1 MAAGCKKIKV
11 VATKNWQRSLK
22 SAESRSLDYA
32 AVNRFTARLG
42 IDECCS
48 GDLHSQLLPT
58 PRKRRDDRESRRK
71 TARHRDHRRQMQINA
86 LPLRRRFP

>member
-11 VATKNWQRSLK
+11 RATKKLAKISKICGVKIFGLC
-22 SAESRSLDYA
+22 S
-32 AVNRFTARLG
+32 VNRFTARLG

-48 GDLHSQLLPT
+48 GDLHSRLLLNL
-58 PRKRRDDRESRRK
+58 RKRRDDRESRRK

-86 LPLRRRFP
+86 LPLRRRSP